1 MKGKQQEKSPIKQNI
16 LLYLEKKGVTPYEFY
31 KESGVTRGILQQ
43 NNGISEDN
51 IARFLA
57 YAPDVNIEWLLTS
70 KGTMLKDDLNSIQ
83 TTKESTPS
91 ELPAT
96 SDDASADTPD
106 TAHAPEAVAVS
117 ISQKE
122 KQTMKPIP
130 LVTETAA
137 AGFGNCDFAIAEQD
151 VKDYYVI
158 PKFRYSRV
166 DFMIEVSGLSMHPH
180 FNPGDIIA
188 CTILTDRKFLQWNK
202 CHVIA
207 TREQGILVKRLMPSK
222 QKNCLTATS
231 DNKDYPPFDI
241 PLDEITGIALVVGS
255 VSLE

>member
-1 MKGKQQEKSPIKQNI
+1 MKSTIHDRISEIVEHFGNGKNTVIASKLGVSEGNI
-16 LLYLEKKGVTPYEFY
+16 RGYVKNVMPKHDFLEKIVRCF
-31 KESGVTRGILQQ
+31 
-43 NNGISEDN
+43 
-51 IARFLA
+51 
-57 YAPDVNIEWLLTS
+57 DVDSTWLLTGI
-70 KGTMLKDDLNSIQ
+70 GTMLKEDSNSIQ

-96 SDDASADTPD
+96 SDDASADTPG

-158 PKFRYSRV
+158 PKFHDRNIRTIHAPSFQSRRHHSLHHPHRSKVPSVEQVPRHCHSRARHSCQTSYAKQAEKLPHCHIRQQGLPSIRYSA
-166 DFMIEVSGLSMHPH
+166 G
-180 FNPGDIIA
+180 
-188 CTILTDRKFLQWNK
+188 
-202 CHVIA
+202 
-207 TREQGILVKRLMPSK
+207 
-222 QKNCLTATS
+222 
-231 DNKDYPPFDI
+231 
-241 PLDEITGIALVVGS
+241 
-255 VSLE
+255 

>member
-1 MKGKQQEKSPIKQNI
+1 MYIFRTNTK
-16 LLYLEKKGVTPYEFY
+16 
-31 KESGVTRGILQQ
+31 
-43 NNGISEDN
+43 NNCLSVISAIDQY
-51 IARFLA
+51 R
-57 YAPDVNIEWLLTS
+57 LLTS

-151 VKDYYVI
+151 GAGYD
-158 PKFRYSRV
+158 
-166 DFMIEVSGLSMHPH
+166 VSGIEMRVH
-180 FNPGDIIA
+180 G
-188 CTILTDRKFLQWNK
+188 
-202 CHVIA
+202 
-207 TREQGILVKRLMPSK
+207 
-222 QKNCLTATS
+222 
-231 DNKDYPPFDI
+231 
-241 PLDEITGIALVVGS
+241 
-255 VSLE
+255 